1 MLAATAKSIVGPA
14 HTGKGSTGSK
24 ISLGI
29 GFTVIWKAASAL
41 VQPVTAL
48 RPHTR
53 IGTGPMGVP
62 GAAAALNEEIP
73 VETKLSAWGSALF
86 ESGSPAVAPPV
97 HLNKEGELAPAR
109 FCGSVDRTP
118 PPHQTIKTPRSRANY
133 QIGRRYH
140 RRERVHRYRDVYPIS
155 RTPGQPWRNHIG
167 NRLSRSIGRHAQSVG
182 NGPASSRCGFRISRH
197 IGAVGS
203 IHCPIILSFCKRRR
217 AAQVDA
223 NRRAVAYGDARR
235 GIKRGGGLQRYLDG
249 LRFVA

>member
-1 MLAATAKSIVGPA
+1 MTSPFAPTSGTESALQVYLVPSKEEENSMLAATAKSIVGPA

-53 IGTGPMGVP
+53 IGKGPMGVP

-109 FCGSVDRTP
+109 FCGSVDGTAAP
-118 PPHQTIKTPRSRANY
+118 EQTIKSAGAITV
-133 QIGRRYH
+133 GRGFTATAMFTRF
-140 RRERVHRYRDVYPIS
+140 
-155 RTPGQPWRNHIG
+155 
-167 NRLSRSIGRHAQSVG
+167 
-182 NGPASSRCGFRISRH
+182 PAHPDSHGVTI
-197 IGAVGS
+197 
-203 IHCPIILSFCKRRR
+203 
-217 AAQVDA
+217 
-223 NRRAVAYGDARR
+223 
-235 GIKRGGGLQRYLDG
+235 
-249 LRFVA
+249 